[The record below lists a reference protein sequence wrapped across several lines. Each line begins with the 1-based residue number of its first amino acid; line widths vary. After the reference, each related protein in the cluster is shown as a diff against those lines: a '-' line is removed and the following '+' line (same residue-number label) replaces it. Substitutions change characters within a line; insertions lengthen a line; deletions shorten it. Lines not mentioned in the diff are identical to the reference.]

1 MILRKKLYIKGME
14 LKQNKT
20 KRVLTLI
27 APLAIGFSLCDCGSD
42 NVAGGGPSGTEAGNA
57 ITAQI
62 LIANA
67 PAANAR
73 VKLVEHNS
81 LNGIEDGYTAI
92 ANDSGFITIEKV
104 PVGNYTMEATLNES
118 AVQWPVDIKDTVNE
132 VNLGA
137 HSLQKSVYIGG
148 SVANFFADSISESFK
163 NMNGFVKFSGLDHS
177 AIIKEGKFE
186 VKGLP
191 AGKLNLVFI
200 PESAADTVYVP
211 VATNAGD
218 SITTLKPTPQ
228 EKETLLIEDFE
239 DGDHFHLLAADYTYN
254 MGGMW
259 AIGAD
264 QLSINDTT
272 NPAASVQII
281 PKAFLGTFPSPF
293 IKVIQDDGNGGK
305 EVHFTA
311 LFPDTTIYNKNSKK
325 GCVTLTMTIGY
336 GNIPYDITPID
347 TISFEAWGKS
357 TSTYFVISDGTQ
369 KNVDVTLGGAAYTI
383 GKKQFELTQEKKT
396 HKIALDDIL
405 PDAEKR
411 KSVTSIGIVF
421 YSDTEI
427 HFDNLKFIG
436 EDLLYIW
443 KTKE

>member
-1 MILRKKLYIKGME
+1 MIFRKKLYIKGME
-14 LKQNKT
+14 LKQNKN
-20 KRVLTLI
+20 RRMLTLI
-27 APLAIGFSLCDCGSD
+27 APIAVGFLLCACGSD

-81 LNGIEDGYTAI
+81 LNGIEDGFTAI
-92 ANDSGFITIEKV
+92 ANDNGFVTIEKV
-104 PVGNYTMEATLNES
+104 PVGNYTMEASLNES
-118 AVQWPVDIKDTVNE
+118 AVQLSVDIKDTIND

-177 AIIKEGKFE
+177 AIVKEGKFE

-239 DGDHFHLLAADYTYN
+239 DGDYLHLYSSNFFEGDWNMMTTTTVIPVPDSEKIKIYPELPKDY
-254 MGGMW
+254 
-259 AIGAD
+259 
-264 QLSINDTT
+264 QQH
-272 NPAASVQII
+272 P
-281 PKAFLGTFPSPF
+281 FLLL
-293 IKVIQDDGNGGK
+293 IQDSEYGGK
-305 EVHFTA
+305 EVHVQFDV
-311 LFPDTTIYNKNSKK
+311 PDTHNYTPWEFIKMNIGNSVGIYDLSS
-325 GCVTLTMTIGY
+325 VDSIAF
-336 GNIPYDITPID
+336 D
-347 TISFEAWGKS
+347 AWGSGIAEIQVIDETRKDKDFNS
-357 TSTYFVISDGTQ
+357 YTSGKFPFILPSQ
-369 KNVDVTLGGAAYTI
+369 KT
-383 GKKQFELTQEKKT
+383 T
-396 HKIALDDIL
+396 HKFAWADIVPNEDDR
-405 PDAEKR
+405 KR
-411 KSVTSIGIVF
+411 VTSISLVF
-421 YSDTEI
+421 HDDAELY
-427 HFDNLKFIG
+427 FDNLKFIG
-436 EDLLYIW
+436 KDLQNIW
-443 KTKE
+443 KVKE